1 MIAVIFEV
9 SPAEGKLNDYLDMAA
24 RLKPELDKIEGFISI
39 ERFQSVTD
47 AGKILSLSLW
57 KDEASITQWRNVEL
71 HRMAQREGRCSI
83 FNDYRLRVASVIRDY
98 GMKERAEAPNDS
110 KVVHQ

>member
-39 ERFQSVTD
+39 E
-47 AGKILSLSLW
+47 
-57 KDEASITQWRNVEL
+57 
-71 HRMAQREGRCSI
+71 
-83 FNDYRLRVASVIRDY
+83 
-98 GMKERAEAPNDS
+98 
-110 KVVHQ
+110 